1 MWKAA
6 LAGAL
11 ALATMGTSLA
21 FADDFGSDN
30 YSQMQPRAQSAD
42 ASEVNS
48 RISQF
53 KSALHLKVEQQR
65 HWPRVEA
72 VLRDLARQRNV
83 EEASA
88 GGFVQ
93 RISDRASSVVSTAG
107 AIKRL
112 VSAARPLINSLD
124 QEQKQV
130 ALSLAH
136 NMGFGSVAAHFE

>member
-1 MWKAA
+1 MINRK
-6 LAGAL
+6 
-11 ALATMGTSLA
+11 
-21 FADDFGSDN
+21 
-30 YSQMQPRAQSAD
+30 QSAD

-124 QEQKQV
+124 REQKQV